1 MILKKLL
8 IFIAFCWSHYTY
20 AQYFQFSQYNYATQ
34 RINPASVA
42 TSDYATLS
50 FLHRNQSTGADF
62 NLASSMASASYPL
75 LSSRNGMR
83 WGGIGLTLLDDR
95 SGVAGIFNTQEAA
108 LSVATNVYLRKYQTL
123 SFGAKGLY
131 QIQKVNPAGLYTG
144 MQYIPDR
151 GFDESL
157 YSGENFSQLR
167 LNFFTLSLGLHWQQ
181 VDRNN
186 NRVAY
191 WSLSFFDFNKPE
203 ASFLNSEAQLKSTA
217 VAAIGIRV
225 YKSGPLAITP
235 EVLFTRSHLNNLLNI
250 GAITSYELSSS
261 PSLSG
266 RVDFITKYVPG
277 RSGIIGAQFHKENF
291 SVGFSYDF
299 PLFKK
304 NIGNLGALEVGVE
317 LRGLVDPRLKAR
329 ANARRKNKTPERKK
343 QPVTA
348 SRPKAE
354 QNASTPNTLK
364 ADSTSSTQPK
374 PIPALKENLQHKQDS
389 VLALAEAGKIKHE
402 ALVIER
408 VTLHF
413 NFEFN
418 SANLDGES
426 ATYIDELAEALTDNP
441 HLSIKLVGHTDN
453 IGSARFNE
461 RLSLQRANA
470 VKAKLIE
477 QGVDPSRIVTEG
489 KGMYEPLN
497 DNESDE
503 ARAKNRRVELTILYN

>member
-1 MILKKLL
+1 MLKRILV
-8 IFIAFCWSHYTY
+8 FITFCCSHYTY

-42 TSDYATLS
+42 TSNYASLS

-62 NLASSMASASYPL
+62 NLASSMASASYPFL
-75 LSSRNGMR
+75 NSRNGMR

-108 LSVATNVYLRKYQTL
+108 LSVATNVYLSKYQTL
-123 SFGAKGLY
+123 SLGAKGLY
-131 QIQKVNPAGLYTG
+131 QVQKTNPTGLYTG

-157 YSGENFSQLR
+157 YSGENFNQLR
-167 LNFFTLSLGLHWQQ
+167 LNFFTLSLGLFWQQ
-181 VDRNN
+181 LDRNN
-186 NRVAY
+186 NRIVY

-203 ASFLNSEAQLKSTA
+203 ASFLHAQTQLKSTV
-217 VAAIGIRV
+217 VAAVGVRV

-235 EVLFTRSHLNNLLNI
+235 EVLFTRTHMNNLFNI

-266 RVDFITKYVPG
+266 RVDLITKYVPG
-277 RSGIIGAQFHKENF
+277 RSGIVGVQFHKENF

-304 NIGNLGALEVGVE
+304 NIGNLGAIEVGVE
-317 LRGLVDPRLKAR
+317 LRGLVDPRVKAKAK
-329 ANARRKNKTPERKK
+329 ANARRKKQTPERK

-348 SRPKAE
+348 SKPKTE
-354 QNASTPNTLK
+354 QITNASNTQK
-364 ADSTSSTQPK
+364 QDSTSTQPK
-374 PIPALKENLQHKQDS
+374 QVPALKENLQHKQDS

-402 ALVIER
+402 ALIIER

-418 SANLDGES
+418 SSTLDEES
-426 ATYIDELAEALTDNP
+426 SKYIDELAEALNDNP
-441 HLSIKLVGHTDN
+441 HLSVKLVGHTDN

-470 VKAKLIE
+470 LKARLVEHGI
-477 QGVDPSRIVTEG
+477 DPARIVTEG
-489 KGMYEPLN
+489 KGMREPLN
-497 DNESDE
+497 NNETE
-503 ARAKNRRVELTILYN
+503 EERAKNRRVELTILYN